1 MYIQYALQIE
11 RAEYMQR
18 PAYSTIIVRP
28 LSSSSRPSRRVKIP
42 SATYTTIGNIILS
55 LSLSSLWY
63 TIEASTLP
71 RRRGCC
77 PMRLF
82 DYLNLES
89 LCIDSAVCRH
99 SREKRAFFPCRFFF
113 LFRIFFF
120 PQRHTRLASLND
132 NFLFFFSLSLF
143 FCFCD
148 RFSSPVG
155 CDERVLED
163 GIAVQ
168 KGAYIDELSLS
179 SVFHYFYSHQQLL
192 INREVRPGVC
202 QNVTRTARRDCCYS
216 GRNVSRHGSRGSFK
230 VDEH

>member
-55 LSLSSLWY
+55 LSLSLVSLIHYRSFDSPSPSWL
-63 TIEASTLP
+63 LP
-71 RRRGCC
+71 DAAIWLFKFRIL
-77 PMRLF
+77 MYRLCRV
-82 DYLNLES
+82 Y
-89 LCIDSAVCRH
+89 RH

-132 NFLFFFSLSLF
+132 NFLFFFCLSIFLF
-143 FCFCD
+143 LWPIF
-148 RFSSPVG
+148 FSSWLWRASAGRWNRRPKGSLYRRAFALV
-155 CDERVLED
+155 RV
-163 GIAVQ
+163 
-168 KGAYIDELSLS
+168 SL
-179 SVFHYFYSHQQLL
+179 LL
-192 INREVRPGVC
+192 
-202 QNVTRTARRDCCYS
+202 
-216 GRNVSRHGSRGSFK
+216 
-230 VDEH
+230 

>member
-1 MYIQYALQIE
+1 
-11 RAEYMQR
+11 
-18 PAYSTIIVRP
+18 
-28 LSSSSRPSRRVKIP
+28 
-42 SATYTTIGNIILS
+42 
-55 LSLSSLWY
+55 
-63 TIEASTLP
+63 
-71 RRRGCC
+71 
-77 PMRLF
+77 MRLF

-89 LCIDSAVCRH
+89 LCIDSAVCIDTAER
-99 SREKRAFFPCRFFF
+99 KGPFFPAAFSFFSGY
-113 LFRIFFF
+113 FFS
-120 PQRHTRLASLND
+120 PSVTPGWLHLMIIS
-132 NFLFFFSLSLF
+132 FFFSVSLF